1 MVCKVVD
8 ANFVLEAELLCYHTD
23 TVHSPG
29 MPLVDIAEEEIQETV
44 QQNAQAAIGGQA
56 EIRAS
61 SGSWRTAELAWW
73 MFASWREV
81 VGYGHCIGLVEA
93 QMEVV
98 QTTADFVVH
107 SALTPPC
114 LYGAHSV
121 DQ

>member
-8 ANFVLEAELLCYHTD
+8 ADFVLEAELLCYHTD
-23 TVHSPG
+23 IVHSPG

-81 VGYGHCIGLVEA
+81 AGYGHCIGLVEA